1 MRDEA
6 PAAETARRSPVPGA
20 LSVRGRQRPVPAA
33 ASIRDDLRDAIA
45 SLRLKPG
52 APILEK
58 DLAQAYG
65 VSRTPVREAM
75 ATLVQEGLVSVFPQA
90 GTFVSRIPFHALPE
104 ALVIRRALEETS
116 ARLAARAGG
125 GVAGIAAALAEAR
138 ALAGD
143 EDAFH
148 AADERFHAA
157 VAEAAG
163 YPGLWQV
170 VQQVKVQVD
179 RFRRLTLPQAGR
191 FARVLDEHEGVL
203 RAIAAR
209 DPDAAAAAM
218 GSHIGGLLA
227 DLGAIA
233 AAHPDRFDMAPRP
246 DRAAPHTAAT
256 GASP

>member
-1 MRDEA
+1 M
-6 PAAETARRSPVPGA
+6 PGA
-20 LSVRGRQRPVPAA
+20 LSARGRARPAPAA
-33 ASIRDDLRDAIA
+33 IGIRGDLRDAIA
-45 SLRLKPG
+45 SLRLRPG

-65 VSRTPVREAM
+65 VSRTPVREAV

-116 ARLAARAGG
+116 ARLAAQEGSGG
-125 GVAGIAAALAEAR
+125 AGIAAALADAR
-138 ALAGD
+138 AAASAGD
-143 EDAFH
+143 ADAFH

-163 YPGLWQV
+163 YPGLWHV

-209 DPDAAAAAM
+209 EPAAAAAAM
-218 GSHIGGLLA
+218 GAHIGGLLA

-233 AAHPDRFDMAPRP
+233 AAHPDSFDMAPRP
-246 DRAAPHTAAT
+246 DRAPPHAPAA
-256 GASP
+256 GAAP